1 MKVLDEHFPLK
12 DGRAIDPK
20 SMESIRLLAVAA
32 VQRGH
37 SPEAVIK
44 ILGFSRSCIYAWL
57 DSYKTGGWDALRA
70 RPVAGRPPE
79 LDPAGKAWL
88 KQTVLA
94 GTPEKWGYD
103 TALWTRGILAQ
114 LVDQRFGV
122 KVSEPTVGRYLH
134 ELALSP
140 QVPNWKAHE
149 QDPEAV
155 RRFVEEKYPRIVR
168 LANKIR
174 AQIYFLDESG
184 CRATEHRGRTWGLM
198 GQRPELQSTGQR
210 FGLNLISA
218 ISPEGQ
224 LRFKVFEHSIRSAE
238 VIEFLTAL
246 LQGSDQ
252 PLIVV
257 MDNHSMH
264 FSAAIKAFARPQRP
278 RLKLF
283 SLPTYSPECNPDEGV
298 WSEVKPHGVSRQ
310 RIHDK
315 QDFKKKVRH
324 ALHRLQKQTAKIF
337 SFFVRT
343 PECATMCQTELAMS
357 GFL

>member
-1 MKVLDEHFPLK
+1 
-12 DGRAIDPK
+12 
-20 SMESIRLLAVAA
+20 MEQIRMLAVAA

-37 SPEAVIK
+37 SPEVVIE
-44 ILGFSRSCIYAWL
+44 ILGLSRSCIYAWL

-70 RPVAGRPPE
+70 RPVAGRPSE

-88 KQTVLA
+88 QQTVLE
-94 GTPEKWGYD
+94 GTPEQWGYD
-103 TALWTRGILAQ
+103 TALWTRGILAE

-122 KVSEPTVGRYLH
+122 TLSETTVGRYLH
-134 ELALSP
+134 ELHLSP
-140 QVPNWKAHE
+140 QVPDWKATE

-168 LANKIR
+168 LAKRIG
-174 AQIYFLDESG
+174 AEIYFLDESG
-184 CRATEHRGRTWGLM
+184 CRATEHRGRTWGLV
-198 GQRPELQSTGQR
+198 GQRPELKSTGQR

-218 ISPEGQ
+218 ISPEGL
-224 LRFKVFEHSIRSAE
+224 LRFKVFEHSIGSAE

-246 LQGSDQ
+246 LKGSDK
-252 PLIVV
+252 PLIVL
-257 MDNHSMH
+257 MDNHRAH
-264 FSAAIKAFARPQRP
+264 FSAAIKAFARPRRQ

-310 RIHDK
+310 SIQDK
-315 QDFKKKVRH
+315 QDFKKKVYS
-324 ALHRLQKQTAKIF
+324 ALYRLQKQTAKIF
-337 SFFVRT
+337 SCFVRT